1 MRENKTLVSKKIK
14 TQIFTIRGVQVMLDR
29 DLAKLYGFE
38 TKRLMEQVRRNIE
51 RFPLDFMF
59 QLSRFEFENLKYQFG
74 TSKSN
79 HGGRR
84 YLPYVFTEHGVVMLS
99 SLLKSKTAIKV

>member
-1 MRENKTLVSKKIK
+1 
-14 TQIFTIRGVQVMLDR
+14 MLDR
-29 DLAKLYGFE
+29 DLAKLYGVE
-38 TKRLMEQVRRNIE
+38 TRALNRTIRRDIE
-51 RFPLDFMF
+51 RFPTNFMF